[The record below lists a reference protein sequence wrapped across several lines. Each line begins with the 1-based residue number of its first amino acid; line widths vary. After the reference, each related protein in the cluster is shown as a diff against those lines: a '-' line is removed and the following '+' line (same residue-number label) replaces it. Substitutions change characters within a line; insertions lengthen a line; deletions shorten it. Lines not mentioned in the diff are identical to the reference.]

1 MSAGL
6 PVRVRTYEWL
16 GKFLCGANC
25 RRAAVVLFESPLTGG
40 TMSNDPLLF
49 SEISIGPAND
59 AEYDVVYAAIT
70 ANERGRSFL
79 REYASRI
86 GRPDTQSLIGTIS
99 RLEAAMRDNAL
110 PQLPPVLVRG
120 LVDLAAAIQQVET
133 VLAIN
138 GNSVSDDLFAAERIQ
153 DIAMA
158 LRRRDVEA
166 ALCDALEASSR
177 EVGDAIVR
185 SSAAAARAMSAAS
198 QLRDLIRRVSELIAL
213 VVAVAGPAALSGD
226 RPAAGEMPDH
236 PAAERFDETRRES
249 STGAVDAQFS
259 VEQPAESRL
268 DAALVYPLLPDMQ
281 APAGLDDG
289 AGNPRESAA
298 LPIPSPIFTA
308 VQHAAPLKN
317 QAPNGNLWAE
327 SSAPDVSVSS
337 PVEAKIEKKTQ
348 PTSLLR
354 QPYFTESSAA
364 PAHPRVVAN
373 DPLAAVLALSE
384 EELIALFS

>member
-1 MSAGL
+1 
-6 PVRVRTYEWL
+6 
-16 GKFLCGANC
+16 
-25 RRAAVVLFESPLTGG
+25 
-40 TMSNDPLLF
+40 MSNDPLLF

-317 QAPNGNLWAE
+317 QAPSGNLWAE
-327 SSAPDVSVSS
+327 FSAPDVSVSS